1 MMLSGKRS
9 DNTMWRMIGV
19 AWELGYLIA
28 LPLVGLALLGKFV
41 DRLLGTSPL
50 FLLIGIL
57 AAIDLSTII
66 VVRKVSGMM
75 DDEKDLQKSSKKQDD
90 NI

>member
-57 AAIDLSTII
+57 AAIVLSTII